1 MGAHSKFPPSAA
13 SRSLHCPPSLLLGE
27 QFEDEESIY
36 AAEGTAG
43 HALAEH
49 LIKKYLKQRTR
60 RPTSEF
66 YTDELIEAV
75 EEYVTFVTEQIEA
88 ARRQCETPLFSVE
101 QRVDVS
107 EYVSDCFG
115 TADMM
120 LITDTVAQIIDLKL
134 GRGVRV
140 DAEWNPQLMIYGLG
154 VLAIAEMLYPIQSV
168 RMTIFQPRLEHVST
182 WEIDADKLRQW
193 GEEVLRPRGEM
204 ALKGE
209 GEFSPGE
216 WCRFCKARNTC
227 RARADQYLALAKMEF
242 RDPPLLTDEEVS
254 EVLKVADDLA
264 KWAADVYA
272 FAQDT
277 AITYGKHWPGY
288 KLVEGRSNRRYSD
301 EDAVIA
307 AANDAGYTDIFKKSL
322 IGITEMEKLMG
333 KQRFAE
339 VIGPLV
345 YKPQGKITLVPET
358 DKREAINRTTAEAD
372 FMEEHDNEQ

>member
-1 MGAHSKFPPSAA
+1 MAAHAKFSPSAA

-27 QFEDEESIY
+27 QFKDEESIY

-49 LIKKYLKQRTR
+49 LIKKYLKMRTR

-88 ARRQCETPLFSVE
+88 ARRDCATPLLSVE

-107 EYVSDCFG
+107 DYVSDCFG

-120 LITDTVAQIIDLKL
+120 IVTNTLAHIIDLKL
-134 GRGVRV
+134 GRGVMV

-154 VLAIAEMLYPIQSV
+154 VLAIAEMLYPIQTV
-168 RMTIFQPRLEHVST
+168 RMTIYQPRLEHIST
-182 WEIDADKLRQW
+182 WDIEVGKLKQW

-216 WCRFCKARNTC
+216 WCRFCKARTTC
-227 RARADQYLALAKMEF
+227 RARAEQYLALAKMEF
-242 RDPPLLTDEEVS
+242 RDPPLLSDEEVA

-264 KWAADVYA
+264 KWAEEVYA

-277 AITYGKHWPGY
+277 AIAYGKHWPGY
-288 KLVEGRSNRRYSD
+288 KLVQGRSSRKYSD

-307 AANDAGYTDIFKKSL
+307 AATSAGYTDIFKKSL

-333 KQRFAE
+333 KQKFAE

-345 YKPQGKITLVPET
+345 YKPQGKITLVPES
-358 DKREAINRTTAEAD
+358 DKREAITKTTAEAD
-372 FMEEHDNEQ
+372 FTEEQDNE